1 MRGFSVPWPGLLSC
15 AMPALMAQQT
25 LGIVG
30 NGFVGAAA
38 CLLANPSLRVISYDL
53 RPEQCDPPGTTLAD
67 VARADVV
74 MVAVPTPMDP
84 STGAADTSIVESVV
98 HGLRVHNADCLI
110 LLRSTVPPGTSERLG
125 VCFLPEFLT
134 EANPEKDFCAT
145 PEWIIGVPSTL
156 DAKAVAG
163 PIAHVFGTAC
173 DHGLICSSRMVWT
186 SSSEAELIKY
196 FRNTFLAAKVSF
208 CNEFSDICAAHGVS
222 YETVRGVA
230 AVDDR
235 IAPSHTA
242 VPGPDGKRG
251 FGGTCFPKDMHAL
264 AASARAAGAGCP
276 LLRAVIDRNE
286 TVDRPKKDWLADVG
300 RAVARASTK
309 DTDD

>member
-1 MRGFSVPWPGLLSC
+1 MSHL
-15 AMPALMAQQT
+15 T

-30 NGFVGAAA
+30 KGFVGAAA
-38 CLLANPSLRVISYDL
+38 CVLANPSLRVITYDL

-84 STGAADTSIVESVV
+84 VTKCADTSIVDGVV
-98 HGLRVHNADCLI
+98 QGLRAHNPDCLI

-134 EANPEKDFCAT
+134 EASPEKDFCAT

-156 DAKAVAG
+156 KAERVSA
-163 PIAHVFGTAC
+163 PIAHVFASAC
-173 DHGLICSSRMVWT
+173 NHGRICSSRMVWT

-196 FRNTFLAAKVSF
+196 FRNTFLATKVSF
-208 CNEFSDICAAHGVS
+208 CNEFADICAGHGVS
-222 YETVRGVA
+222 YEAVRRVA
-230 AVDDR
+230 AADER

-264 AASARAAGAGCP
+264 AASARAEGTECP
-276 LLRAVIDRNE
+276 LLQAVLTRNE
-286 TVDRPKKDWLADVG
+286 TVDRPQKDWLADVG
-300 RAVARASTK
+300 RAVADSTTK
-309 DTDD
+309 DRRD